1 MLTVG
6 DIGYPM
12 SSSQPWYHIHLGN
25 IIQTEQ
31 VVATHSI
38 ESLTF
43 FDMKRCCHEHW
54 NIVPVD
60 MVGKALTAL
69 QAEVVSLNTTT
80 ALWRPQGVTET
91 IGPSTDSLWIPDLRS
106 SAGCMFFF
114 AHLEMEQ
121 MGGKQI
127 RIFIATSLPVHT
139 YTSRGQWIASPEKQC
154 SPGGVL

>member
-1 MLTVG
+1 MT
-6 DIGYPM
+6 
-12 SSSQPWYHIHLGN
+12 
-25 IIQTEQ
+25 
-31 VVATHSI
+31 I

-43 FDMKRCCHEHW
+43 LDMKRCCHEHW
-54 NIVPVD
+54 NIVPAD

-69 QAEVVSLNTTT
+69 QAEVVSLNTTI

-91 IGPSTDSLWIPDLRS
+91 IVPSADSLWITDLRS

-127 RIFIATSLPVHT
+127 RIFIATSLPEHT
-139 YTSRGQWIASPEKQC
+139 YTSRGQQAGDSGPFHWKSNVPHAVFCEAPVSC
-154 SPGGVL
+154 LTF